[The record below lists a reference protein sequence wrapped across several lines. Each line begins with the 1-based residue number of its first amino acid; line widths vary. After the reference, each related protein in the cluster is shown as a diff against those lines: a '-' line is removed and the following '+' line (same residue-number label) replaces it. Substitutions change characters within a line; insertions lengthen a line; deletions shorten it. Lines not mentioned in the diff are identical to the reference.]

1 LFEDIGFYKDG
12 QLDFLYFCKWIKK
25 NWGRL
30 VLTASSV
37 NL

>member
-25 NWGRL
+25 TGDDWFWQQ
-30 VLTASSV
+30 VL
-37 NL
+37 